1 MDLTI
6 EITRNTLIVLH
17 FVGLASLLGGFLT
30 QMKSLKTANA
40 RILPAMV
47 HGAWTMLATGLLLVG
62 LAEYRVAMG
71 ADFEVD
77 HVKIGIK
84 SVVITVILILVMANR
99 KKQKV
104 SSGIVG
110 AIGALSLANI
120 ILAVVL

>member
-47 HGAWTMLATGLLLVG
+47 HGAWTMLVTGLLLVG

-104 SSGIVG
+104 STGIVG

>member
-1 MDLTI
+1 VDLTI

-47 HGAWTMLATGLLLVG
+47 HGAWTMLVTGLLLVG

>member
-6 EITRNTLIVLH
+6 EITRNTLIILH

-30 QMKSLKTANA
+30 QMKSLKTASA
-40 RILPAMV
+40 KILPAMV

-71 ADFEVD
+71 ANFEVD

-84 SVVITVILILVMANR
+84 SLVITVILILVMANR
-99 KKQKV
+99 KKQQV

-110 AIGALSLANI
+110 AIGALSLINI
-120 ILAVVL
+120 ALAVVL

>member
-40 RILPAMV
+40 RILPAMI
-47 HGAWTMLATGLLLVG
+47 HGAWTMLVTGLLLVG

>member
-1 MDLTI
+1 VDLTI

>member
-47 HGAWTMLATGLLLVG
+47 HGAWTMLVTGLLLVG

>member
-1 MDLTI
+1 
-6 EITRNTLIVLH
+6 
-17 FVGLASLLGGFLT
+17 
-30 QMKSLKTANA
+30 MKSLKTANA